1 MGIKMS
7 KDKQLIRDAVER
19 CKHSLEVT
27 HQKYMLGVGK
37 DRELYHRRIDYAQ
50 GLKVYY
56 EQLEKELT
64 CDVPVRFEL
73 IKESFGLTLVVTKGS
88 VKVKQFV
95 NYSPYYIS
103 GPYSEFNNRD
113 KTPVSEQ
120 MEMPDFLRRYAQYC

>member
-7 KDKQLIRDAVER
+7 KDKKLIRDAVER

-50 GLKVYY
+50 GLKVFY
-56 EQLEKELT
+56 EQLEKEVR
-64 CDVPVRFEL
+64 CDVPVRFKI
-73 IKESFGLTLVVTKGS
+73 IKEPFGLTLVVTKGF
-88 VKVKQFV
+88 VKVKKFV
-95 NYSPYYIS
+95 NYSPYYIN
-103 GPYSEFNNRD
+103 SEFHNRD
-113 KTPVSEQ
+113 KTPVSQQ